1 MRLIFLVLNIKRQTT
16 GKKKNALHLE
26 LEWVKLAHFCHEFL
40 PILLKIHSY
49 INNFAIQNS
58 GAKYKVVPSS
68 ALTGQWYGTYHT
80 SGFVCKVLWDIDLNT
95 HFRRDR
101 VIEVSSSWKLI
112 VPQTREYLKIYVPW
126 HLTVKKQTNKWK
138 QPTHRTFL
146 TPFWCCF
153 VLWDL
158 FNSSLVALLFIGK
171 YKHHNFLKKTSL
183 KNISFPCVKHFL
195 PHSLFLVLFY
205 QIFVFTS
212 CFFHGQQTII
222 SAICYWYDWSFNSLR
237 CILTSESKLCIS
249 ISIYCSFCLIMKDTG
264 GERTA
269 QKASPIFL
277 ITEWQSS

>member
-1 MRLIFLVLNIKRQTT
+1 M
-16 GKKKNALHLE
+16 
-26 LEWVKLAHFCHEFL
+26 
-40 PILLKIHSY
+40 
-49 INNFAIQNS
+49 
-58 GAKYKVVPSS
+58 
-68 ALTGQWYGTYHT
+68 
-80 SGFVCKVLWDIDLNT
+80 LWDIDLNT

-126 HLTVKKQTNKWK
+126 HLTEKKQTNKWK

-153 VLWDL
+153 VLRDL
-158 FNSSLVALLFIGK
+158 FNSSLVVLLFIGK

-183 KNISFPCVKHFL
+183 KNILFPCVKHFL

-222 SAICYWYDWSFNSLR
+222 SAICYWNYWSFNSLG
-237 CILTSESKLCIS
+237 CIWTSESKLCIS

-277 ITEWQSS
+277 RVAEFIISPQYTTDQATPRFQSSPTLTKRWKKKREILYHNNQCTKPMQLSSLSRRFVIYCRLCSWEAFSLF

>member
-1 MRLIFLVLNIKRQTT
+1 MAKKKNTKQLYKLQNCLFSPPPWGWYSWFWTLR
-16 GKKKNALHLE
+16 GKPQEKKNALHLE

-40 PILLKIHSY
+40 LILLKIHSY

-138 QPTHRTFL
+138 QPTYRTF
-146 TPFWCCF
+146 
-153 VLWDL
+153 
-158 FNSSLVALLFIGK
+158 
-171 YKHHNFLKKTSL
+171 
-183 KNISFPCVKHFL
+183 
-195 PHSLFLVLFY
+195 
-205 QIFVFTS
+205 
-212 CFFHGQQTII
+212 
-222 SAICYWYDWSFNSLR
+222 
-237 CILTSESKLCIS
+237 
-249 ISIYCSFCLIMKDTG
+249 
-264 GERTA
+264 
-269 QKASPIFL
+269 
-277 ITEWQSS
+277 